1 MENTILNNK
10 LLENTILNNKLLENT
25 ILNNKLLENTILCKE
40 GYLIPKTEKYKSQI
54 EILKK
59 ELKVEPYQPYTFSK
73 NDTNL
78 KFDVYQEN
86 ENYYNI
92 PKFYGLKRFG
102 KPDEN
107 KEIIGSEI
115 DIKFNG
121 DLRPIQKEIIDKVVP
136 HIKQHDGGVL
146 VLPCAAGKTVL
157 SLYLASLFKVKTLVI
172 VHKTFLLNQWKE
184 RAEQF
189 TNARIGIIQQ
199 NKIEIDGKDIV
210 IGMLQ
215 SIARDKYDEDI
226 FRDFGLVIFDEAHHA
241 PSQYF
246 SKALPLIAS
255 KLTIGLSATPKR
267 TDRLEKILYWYF
279 GEIMYKAEVEEN
291 NKVLVNIINYDIE
304 HEKFKEFLMYT
315 GDVNRPKTINK
326 ITTIGRRNKFIIDC
340 IEETLQEDG
349 RRILILSD
357 RIEHLQTLKNRL
369 DEREIASSDFYIGGM
384 KAKALEKAKL
394 AQVIF
399 ASYGMASE
407 GLDIPELNTLFMV
420 TSRKE
425 VEQAV
430 GRVIRKVNP
439 IIRPLI
445 YDFTDQL
452 PSFVNQ
458 GRHRRKLYKKMG
470 FEIKIT
476 EVKNNMIIR
485 EECIS
490 ELTNIKES
498 ISVNNN
504 ECDFID

>member
-1 MENTILNNK
+1 MDNI
-10 LLENTILNNKLLENT
+10 
-25 ILNNKLLENTILCKE
+25 ILCKQ
-40 GYLIPKTEKYKSQI
+40 GYLIPKISKYKNQI

-59 ELKVEPYQPYTFSK
+59 ELNVEPYQPYTFSK
-73 NDTNL
+73 NDVPV
-78 KFDVYQEN
+78 KFNVYQEN
-86 ENYYNI
+86 DDYYSI
-92 PKFYGLKRFG
+92 PKYYGLKKFG
-102 KPDEN
+102 KPDIN

-115 DIKFNG
+115 NINFNG
-121 DLRPIQKEIIDKVVP
+121 DLRPLQKEIINKVIP
-136 HIKQHDGGVL
+136 YIKINDGGVL

-157 SLYLASLFKVKTLVI
+157 SLYLAAVLKVKTLVI

-189 TNARIGIIQQ
+189 TNAKIGIIQQ
-199 NKIEIDGKDIV
+199 NKIDIDDKDIV

-215 SIARDKYDEDI
+215 SIAKDKYDDEI
-226 FRDFGLVIFDEAHHA
+226 FKDFGLVIFDEAHHA

-246 SKALPLIAS
+246 SKALPMISS

-267 TDRLEKILYWYF
+267 TDRMEKILYWYF
-279 GEIMYKAEVEEN
+279 GDIMYKAEVEEN

-304 HEKFKEFLMYT
+304 HEKFKEYLMYT
-315 GDVNRPKTINK
+315 GDINRPKTINK
-326 ITTIGRRNKFIIDC
+326 LTTIGRRNKFIVDN
-340 IEETLQEDG
+340 IEEILQEEG
-349 RRILILSD
+349 RKILILSD

-369 DEREIASSDFYIGGM
+369 DEREITTSDFYIGGM
-384 KAKALEKAKL
+384 KQKALEKAKES
-394 AQVIF
+394 QVIF

-439 IIRPLI
+439 IVRPLI

-458 GRHRRKLYKKMG
+458 GKYRRKLYKKMG

-476 EVKNNMIIR
+476 QVKDNIIIS
-485 EECIS
+485 EEFIS
-490 ELTNIKES
+490 ELTQITK
-498 ISVNNN
+498 INNN
-504 ECDFID
+504 DCNFID

>member
-1 MENTILNNK
+1 MENI
-10 LLENTILNNKLLENT
+10 
-25 ILNNKLLENTILCKE
+25 ILCKE
-40 GYLIPKTEKYKSQI
+40 GYLIPKIDKYKNQI

-59 ELKVEPYQPYTFSK
+59 ELTVEPYQPYTFSK
-73 NDTNL
+73 NDKPV
-78 KFDVYQEN
+78 KFNVYQEN
-86 ENYYNI
+86 DQYYSI
-92 PKFYGLKRFG
+92 PKYYGLKRFG
-102 KPDEN
+102 KPDLN

-115 DIKFNG
+115 NIKFNG
-121 DLRPIQKEIIDKVVP
+121 DLRPLQKEIIDKVLP
-136 HIKQHDGGVL
+136 YIKINDGGVL

-157 SLYLASLFKVKTLVI
+157 SLYLASILKVKTLVI

-189 TNARIGIIQQ
+189 TNAKIGIIQQ
-199 NKIEIDGKDIV
+199 NKIDIDGKDIV

-215 SIARDKYDEDI
+215 SIAKDKYDEEI
-226 FRDFGLVIFDEAHHA
+226 FKDFGLVIFDEAHHA

-246 SKALPLIAS
+246 SKALPMIAT

-267 TDRLEKILYWYF
+267 TDRMEKILYWYF
-279 GEIMYKAEVEEN
+279 GDIMYKAEVEEN

-326 ITTIGRRNKFIIDC
+326 LITIGRRNKFIIDN
-340 IEETLQEDG
+340 IEEIVQECG
-349 RRILILSD
+349 RKILILSD

-369 DEREIASSDFYIGGM
+369 DEREVASSDFYIGGM
-384 KAKALEKAKL
+384 KQKALDNAKES
-394 AQVIF
+394 QVIF

-439 IIRPLI
+439 IVRPLI

-458 GRHRRKLYKKMG
+458 GKHRRKLYKKMG

-476 EVKNNMIIR
+476 QVKDNIV
-485 EECIS
+485 IS
-490 ELTNIKES
+490 EEFIHEITNLKEFIK
-498 ISVNNN
+498 IDNND
-504 ECDFID
+504 CDFID

>member
-1 MENTILNNK
+1 MEKI
-10 LLENTILNNKLLENT
+10 
-25 ILNNKLLENTILCKE
+25 ILCKE
-40 GYLIPKTEKYKSQI
+40 GYLVPKTEKYKNQI

-73 NDTNL
+73 NDVPV

-86 ENYYNI
+86 DKYYSI
-92 PKFYGLKRFG
+92 PKYYGLKRFG
-102 KPDEN
+102 KPDLN
-107 KEIIGSEI
+107 NEIIGSEI
-115 DIKFNG
+115 NIKFNG
-121 DLRPIQKEIIDKVVP
+121 DLRPLQKEIINKVVP
-136 HIKQHDGGVL
+136 YIKINDGGVL

-157 SLYLASLFKVKTLVI
+157 SLYLASILKVKTLVI

-189 TNARIGIIQQ
+189 TNATIGILQQ
-199 NKIEIDGKDIV
+199 NKIDIDGKDIV

-215 SIARDKYDEDI
+215 SIAKDKYDDEI
-226 FRDFGLVIFDEAHHA
+226 FKDFGLVIFDEAHHA

-246 SKALPLIAS
+246 SKALPMISS

-267 TDRLEKILYWYF
+267 TDRMEKILYWYF
-279 GEIMYKAEVEEN
+279 GDIMYKAEVEVN

-326 ITTIGRRNKFIIDC
+326 LTTIGRRNKFIIDN
-340 IEETLQEDG
+340 IEEIIQEEG
-349 RRILILSD
+349 RKLLILSD
-357 RIEHLQTLKNRL
+357 RIEHLQTLKSRL
-369 DEREIASSDFYIGGM
+369 DEREITSSDFYIGGM
-384 KAKALEKAKL
+384 KQKALDKAKD

-439 IIRPLI
+439 TVRPLV

-458 GRHRRKLYKKMG
+458 GKHRRKLYKKMG

-476 EVKNNMIIR
+476 QVKDNVI
-485 EECIS
+485 IS
-490 ELTNIKES
+490 EEFIHEIINAKEFIK
-498 ISVNNN
+498 IDNDDCN
-504 ECDFID
+504 FID

>member
-1 MENTILNNK
+1 MEQS
-10 LLENTILNNKLLENT
+10 
-25 ILNNKLLENTILCKE
+25 ILCKE
-40 GYLIPKTEKYKSQI
+40 GYLIPKNNKYKNQI
-54 EILKK
+54 ELLKK
-59 ELKVEPYQPYTFSK
+59 ELNVEPYTFSK
-73 NDTNL
+73 NNTNI
-78 KFDVYQEN
+78 KYNVYQEN
-86 ENYYNI
+86 ESYYCI
-92 PKFYGLKRFG
+92 PKFYGLKNFG
-102 KPDEN
+102 KPDIN

-115 DIKFNG
+115 NIKFNG
-121 DLRPIQKEIIDKVVP
+121 DLRPIQKEIINKVIP
-136 HIKQHDGGVL
+136 HIKEYDGGVL

-157 SLYLASLFKVKTLVI
+157 SLYLASIFKVKTLVI

-189 TNARIGIIQQ
+189 TDAKIGIIQQ

-215 SIARDKYDEDI
+215 SIAKDKYDNDI

-267 TDRLEKILYWYF
+267 TDRMEKILYWYF
-279 GEIMYKAEVEEN
+279 GDIMYKAAIEKN

-315 GDVNRPKTINK
+315 GDINRPKTINK
-326 ITTIGRRNKFIIDC
+326 ITTIGRRNKFIVDC
-340 IEETLQEDG
+340 IDEILQESG
-349 RRILILSD
+349 RKILILSD
-357 RIEHLQTLKNRL
+357 RIKHLETLKKRL
-369 DEREIASSDFYIGGM
+369 DAKEITTTDFYIGGM
-384 KAKALEKAKL
+384 KAKSLEKAKL
-394 AQVIF
+394 ATVIF

-425 VEQAV
+425 VEQAI

-452 PSFVNQ
+452 SSFINQ

-476 EVKNNMIIR
+476 EVKNNIIIR
-485 EECIS
+485 EEC
-490 ELTNIKES
+490 LNNINDT
-498 ISVNNN
+498 II